1 VAFETGA
8 GRVKNRARTK
18 LDNFC
23 GGDQITQIGVID
35 SGRGVWGRGKNNNMS
50 LLRLLRPT
58 LPILIGASLMLS
70 LSMGLRQSLGIFL
83 QPLTR
88 DVGISVSDF
97 TLAIAVQNLA
107 WGFLQPLAGAFTVR
121 FGFRA
126 IMVVGALFYIAGLA
140 LLAAAQG
147 FLSVMIGA
155 GVLIGMSLACTAAA
169 IAMSV
174 AARAVPA
181 TVRST
186 VLGIVSAAGS
196 LGALMAA
203 PMGQILNEDYGWRTG
218 LVGFVVL
225 SLALVPAAWFA
236 GKVDRIP
243 LPRPASD
250 EIGNTSAAVA
260 VKVAF
265 GNASFVV
272 MTSAY
277 FVCGM
282 QLVFITTHLPSYLAI
297 CGMDPMLSAQTL
309 GVIGGFN
316 VLGSLFFGWAGG
328 RWNKLALLGMIYI
341 TRSLVLAWYFMLP
354 PSPATTLLFGALMG
368 FLWLGVGPL
377 VAGAVAEMFGLKW
390 QAMIQGLAF
399 MSHQFGSFLGAYGGG
414 LIYDTLGSYTLAW
427 RIGVALGLT
436 AGMIQVAFALMR
448 PTEPPVLRTA

>member
-1 VAFETGA
+1 
-8 GRVKNRARTK
+8 
-18 LDNFC
+18 
-23 GGDQITQIGVID
+23 
-35 SGRGVWGRGKNNNMS
+35 
-50 LLRLLRPT
+50 
-58 LPILIGASLMLS
+58 LIGASLMLS

-83 QPLTR
+83 QALTH

-107 WGFLQPLAGAFTVR
+107 WGFLQPLAGAFTAR

-126 IMVVGALFYIAGLA
+126 IMMVGAMFYIAGLVLIA
-140 LLAAAQG
+140 TAQG
-147 FLSVMIGA
+147 FLSVMLGA
-155 GVLIGMSLACTAAA
+155 GVLIGISLACTAAA

-196 LGALMAA
+196 LGALLSA
-203 PMGQILNEDYGWRTG
+203 PIGQVLNEGYGWRTG
-218 LVGFVVL
+218 LAGFVVL
-225 SLALVPAAWFA
+225 SLALLPAAWFA
-236 GKVDRIP
+236 GKVDKIP
-243 LPRPASD
+243 PPPRASD
-250 EIGNTSAAVA
+250 QIADTSAAVA
-260 VKVAF
+260 AKIAF
-265 GNASFVV
+265 GNASFLV
-272 MTSAY
+272 MTCAY

-328 RWNKLALLGMIYI
+328 RWNKLALLGGIYI
-341 TRSLVLAWYFMLP
+341 FRSVALAWYFMLP
-354 PSPATTLLFGALMG
+354 PTPATTLVFGAVMG

-377 VAGAVAEMFGLKW
+377 VAGVVAELFGLQW

-399 MSHQFGSFLGAYGGG
+399 MSHQLGSFLGAYGGG
-414 LIYDTLGSYTLAW
+414 LIYDALGSYALAW
-427 RIGVALGLT
+427 RIGVAVGLA
-436 AGMIQVAFALMR
+436 AGIIQVAFALIR
-448 PTEPPVLRTA
+448 PTGAPLLRTV

>member
-1 VAFETGA
+1 MT
-8 GRVKNRARTK
+8 
-18 LDNFC
+18 
-23 GGDQITQIGVID
+23 
-35 SGRGVWGRGKNNNMS
+35 

-83 QPLTR
+83 KPLTH
-88 DVGISVSDF
+88 DIGISVSDF
-97 TLAIAVQNLA
+97 TLAIAIQNLA
-107 WGFLQPLAGAFTVR
+107 WGFLQPLAGAFTTR
-121 FGFRA
+121 FGFRS
-126 IMVVGALFYIAGLA
+126 IMMVGALLYIAGLA
-140 LLAAAQG
+140 LMASAQG
-147 FLSVMIGA
+147 FVSIMIGA

-186 VLGIVSAAGS
+186 VLGMVSAAGS

-203 PMGQILNEDYGWRTG
+203 PMGQILNQDYGWRTG
-218 LVGFVVL
+218 LAGFVIL
-225 SLALVPAAWFA
+225 SLALLPAAWFA

-243 LPRPASD
+243 LPKPAAD
-250 EIGNTSAAVA
+250 AIGNTSAGVA

-272 MTSAY
+272 MTVAY

-328 RWNKLALLGMIYI
+328 RWNKLALLGGIYVM
-341 TRSLVLAWYFMLP
+341 RSLALGWYFMVP
-354 PSPATTLLFGALMG
+354 PTPSSTLLFGAIMG

-377 VAGAVAEMFGLKW
+377 VAGAVADMFGLKW

-399 MSHQFGSFLGAYGGG
+399 MSHQLGSFLGAYGGG
-414 LIYDTLGSYTLAW
+414 LIYDALGSYTMAW
-427 RIGVALGLT
+427 RIGVAVGLA
-436 AGMIQVAFALMR
+436 AGIVQVAFALVR
-448 PTEPPVLRTA
+448 PSEPPLVAAR

>member
-1 VAFETGA
+1 
-8 GRVKNRARTK
+8 
-18 LDNFC
+18 
-23 GGDQITQIGVID
+23 
-35 SGRGVWGRGKNNNMS
+35 MP
-50 LLRLLRPT
+50 LLQALRPT

-83 QPLTR
+83 QPLTH

-107 WGFLQPLAGAFTVR
+107 WGFLQPLAGAMTVR
-121 FGFRA
+121 YGFRA
-126 IMVVGALFYIAGLA
+126 IMVVGSLLYIAGLVLMA
-140 LLAAAQG
+140 GAQG
-147 FLSVMIGA
+147 FLSVMLGA
-155 GVLIGMSLACTAAA
+155 GVLIGTSLACTAAA

-174 AARAVPA
+174 ATRAVPA
-181 TVRST
+181 AVRST

-203 PMGQILNEDYGWRTG
+203 PIGQILNEDYGWRMG

-225 SLALVPAAWFA
+225 SLALLPAAWFA
-236 GKVDRIP
+236 GRVDKIP
-243 LPRPASD
+243 LPPRASD
-250 EIGNTSAAVA
+250 QIADTSAAVA
-260 VKVAF
+260 TKIAF

-272 MTSAY
+272 MTCAY

-282 QLVFITTHLPSYLAI
+282 QLIFITTHLPSYLLI

-328 RWNKLALLGMIYI
+328 RWNKLALLGGILNFA
-341 TRSLVLAWYFMLP
+341 RSLALGWYFMLP
-354 PSPATTLLFGALMG
+354 PTPATTLLFGAIMG

-377 VAGAVAEMFGLKW
+377 VAGAVAEMFGLQW

-399 MSHQFGSFLGAYGGG
+399 MSHQLGSFMGAYGGG
-414 LIYDTLGSYTLAW
+414 LIYDTLGSYDMAW
-427 RIGVALGLT
+427 RIGVSVGLA
-436 AGMIQVAFALMR
+436 AGIIQVAFALIR
-448 PTEPPVLRTA
+448 PTISSPPPVLRTA

>member
-1 VAFETGA
+1 
-8 GRVKNRARTK
+8 
-18 LDNFC
+18 
-23 GGDQITQIGVID
+23 
-35 SGRGVWGRGKNNNMS
+35 
-50 LLRLLRPT
+50 
-58 LPILIGASLMLS
+58 MLS

-83 QPLTR
+83 QPLTH

-121 FGFRA
+121 VGFRA
-126 IMVVGALFYIAGLA
+126 IMMAGALLYIAGLSLMA
-140 LLAAAQG
+140 GAQG
-147 FLSVMIGA
+147 LLGVMLGA

-174 AARAVPA
+174 AARAVPVS
-181 TVRST
+181 VRST
-186 VLGIVSAAGS
+186 VLGMVSAAGS

-203 PMGQILNEDYGWRTG
+203 PIGQILNQDYGWRIG
-218 LVGFVVL
+218 LVGFVIL
-225 SLALVPAAWFA
+225 SLALLPAAWFA
-236 GKVDRIP
+236 GRIDKIP

-260 VKVAF
+260 TKVAF

-272 MTSAY
+272 MTCAY

-328 RWNKLALLGMIYI
+328 RWNKLALLGAIYI
-341 TRSLVLAWYFMLP
+341 TRSLVLACI
-354 PSPATTLLFGALMG
+354 S
-368 FLWLGVGPL
+368 
-377 VAGAVAEMFGLKW
+377 
-390 QAMIQGLAF
+390 
-399 MSHQFGSFLGAYGGG
+399 
-414 LIYDTLGSYTLAW
+414 
-427 RIGVALGLT
+427 RC
-436 AGMIQVAFALMR
+436 R
-448 PTEPPVLRTA
+448 RRLRRRWCSAR